1 MLVNPAAT
9 YGISQRLTRDAAERL
24 ARNWS
29 MVLFSGALLI
39 VSGVL
44 ILSIDWTVRS
54 LATFVG
60 ALFIFFYLL
69 LIYGIL
75 PNWWLQWCDGP
86 LKWRADKT
94 GIPLGSG
101 SRAHDCKIRARAS
114 VASARPKSIYAFGD
128 VAMQQSGN
136 RLELTDRVNGAA
148 KKKPRPLAATGAFG

>member
-1 MLVNPAAT
+1 MWGGARWAPGHNQSRSSVIPTRLVRWCTQRQARPITPASDRSEDTMLVNPAAT

-60 ALFIFFYLL
+60 ALFIFHGL
-69 LIYGIL
+69 
-75 PNWWLQWCDGP
+75 
-86 LKWRADKT
+86 
-94 GIPLGSG
+94 
-101 SRAHDCKIRARAS
+101 
-114 VASARPKSIYAFGD
+114 
-128 VAMQQSGN
+128 
-136 RLELTDRVNGAA
+136 
-148 KKKPRPLAATGAFG
+148 